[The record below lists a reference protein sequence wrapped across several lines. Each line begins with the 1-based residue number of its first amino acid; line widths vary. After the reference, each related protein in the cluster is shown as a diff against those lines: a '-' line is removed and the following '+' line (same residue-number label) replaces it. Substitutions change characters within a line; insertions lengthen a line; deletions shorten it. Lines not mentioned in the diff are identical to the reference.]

1 MENLKSQL
9 LNSPARYLW
18 ERIGIFSHHG
28 IDLPVSALRTKKSC
42 GIGEFFD
49 LLPIIDWCHEIKL
62 DVLMLLP
69 LNECTTDPS
78 PYNSISSR
86 ALHPIYLSL
95 EELPYLQSYPKV
107 KGKLAAFRYLNE
119 TPRIQ
124 YHEVLQKKMVW
135 LREYFEAVKESFLA
149 NPDFE
154 NFKESHHWL
163 KPYALFK
170 VLKHKME
177 QAPWTTWPKELL
189 SPSKGEYDQ
198 LIEDNQDDI
207 IFHIA
212 LQFLCYEQMKCVK
225 NYSLAK
231 QVFLKGDIPILINP
245 DSVDVWAEPHLFD
258 LTKAAG
264 APPDAYSSEGQYW
277 GCPLFNWNAMRK
289 YAENYEWWK
298 ERLDFAG
305 HFYDLFRIDHI
316 VGFFRIWGIP
326 HNHSPK
332 AGSYIPAD
340 PSEWIPQGQEILQFL
355 HHNSNMLP
363 IGEDLGTVPREIKH
377 CLAKLGIP
385 GTKIIRWERKED
397 KKRSF
402 IPYDEYPRLSMT
414 SVSTHD
420 TEPLALWWQ
429 VQKDEAKAFA
439 EFKGWSYSP
448 TLSFDQHREIL
459 RDSHQTPSLF
469 HINLLQDY
477 LSLFPELVWENLK
490 DEQINIPGTTSP
502 FNWTYRFRPS
512 VEEIVSHE
520 GLKKTMKEL
529 IRD

>member
-1 MENLKSQL
+1 
-9 LNSPARYLW
+9 
-18 ERIGIFSHHG
+18 
-28 IDLPVSALRTKKSC
+28 
-42 GIGEFFD
+42 
-49 LLPIIDWCHEIKL
+49 
-62 DVLMLLP
+62 
-69 LNECTTDPS
+69 
-78 PYNSISSR
+78 
-86 ALHPIYLSL
+86 
-95 EELPYLQSYPKV
+95 
-107 KGKLAAFRYLNE
+107 
-119 TPRIQ
+119 
-124 YHEVLQKKMVW
+124 
-135 LREYFEAVKESFLA
+135 
-149 NPDFE
+149 
-154 NFKESHHWL
+154 

-298 ERLDFAG
+298 KRLDFAG

-520 GLKKTMKEL
+520 GLKKTMREL